1 MGIKEEWL
9 KQFEN
14 EEIKFF
20 VLKVEDFLEILSE
33 EEVKLFNSWLE
44 RHEQY
49 RINKG
54 KKPFNEYY
62 VVNKDDVPHIVTKEQ
77 YFSIIGYKPL

>member
-14 EEIKFF
+14 EELKFF
-20 VLKVEDFLEILSE
+20 VLKAEDFLEVLSE
-33 EEVKLFNSWLE
+33 EEIKLFNSWLE

-54 KKPFNEYY
+54 KEPFNEYY
-62 VVNKDDVPHIVTKEQ
+62 VVNRDDVPNIKSREE
-77 YFSIIGYKPL
+77 FFKIIGYKK